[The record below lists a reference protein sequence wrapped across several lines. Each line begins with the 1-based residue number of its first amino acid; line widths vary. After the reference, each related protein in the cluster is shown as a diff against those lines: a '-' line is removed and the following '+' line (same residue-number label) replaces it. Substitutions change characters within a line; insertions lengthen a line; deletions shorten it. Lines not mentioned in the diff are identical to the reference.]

1 MATKKKTSSTRNK
14 KKRSSKKKPKVKLNN
29 KSVIFFSFVIV
40 LLCGIFLF
48 LNIKFNSESKVQGIA
63 QVSKEMSS
71 SQDKS
76 LELAD
81 SADMASKNSSSYD
94 KETNSAKKKSSLA
107 TTDVADKKSSG
118 KSENAQTSN
127 KSLNT
132 SETASKSENS
142 SVKAENLSS
151 NEKTAKSHAE
161 KEKFIQEEKPSANKN
176 ADTNTK
182 SSKKEENLKKNA
194 LASTNSSTLRE
205 KSSIQSEKFEKSIKS
220 AEKTLENGEKSSLP
234 QKYDIPPSKNHAKI
248 AFVIDDAGLN
258 VNNLKRY
265 TSLPFALTIAV
276 LPRLSHSKDCAYVVR
291 NSGQELILHQPMQSV
306 NLNLNPGDGAIE
318 PEMSTFEIAQTVK
331 QNLDEIGPNVK
342 GMNNHEG
349 SLISANV
356 IKIGTVLDV
365 ALERNIYFLDS
376 RTNVETKA
384 PQAALE
390 RDMKIYERDI
400 FIDNVLDKDSML
412 KEILKGLEIANRKG
426 HVIMIGHV
434 DKSINILPSLLNEL
448 YPYLREKGY
457 VLCFVSEI

>member
-1 MATKKKTSSTRNK
+1 MATKKKTSSKR
-14 KKRSSKKKPKVKLNN
+14 KRSSKKKPKVKLNN
-29 KSVIFFSFVIV
+29 KSVIFLSFVIV

-48 LNIKFNSESKVQGIA
+48 LNIKFNSESKVQGLP
-63 QVSKEMSS
+63 QVSKEMSN
-71 SQDKS
+71 SQDDS

-81 SADMASKNSSSYD
+81 SAKSAD
-94 KETNSAKKKSSLA
+94 KLDSAKSAKSLDKKSSLSATA
-107 TTDVADKKSSG
+107 TT
-118 KSENAQTSN
+118 EN
-127 KSLNT
+127 KSLST
-132 SETASKSENS
+132 SETASSKEKS
-142 SVKAENLSS
+142 SVKAENLSA
-151 NEKTAKSHAE
+151 NEKTAKSASE
-161 KEKFIQEEKPSANKN
+161 KEKFIQEENLSANKKT
-176 ADTNTK
+176 ATNTK
-182 SSKKEENLKKNA
+182 SSKKEENSQ
-194 LASTNSSTLRE
+194 STSLLSKNSSTLRE
-205 KSSIQSEKFEKSIKS
+205 TPSVKSEKSSKSS
-220 AEKTLENGEKSSLP
+220 EKTLENSEKSSLP
-234 QKYDIPPSKNHAKI
+234 QKYDIPISKNHAKI

-291 NSGQELILHQPMQSV
+291 SSGQELILHQPMQSV
-306 NLNLNPGDGAIE
+306 NLNLNPGDGAIT
-318 PEMSTFEIAQTVK
+318 PEMSTFEIAQTIK

-400 FIDNVLDKDSML
+400 FIDNVLDKNSML

-426 HVIMIGHV
+426 RVIMIGHV
-434 DKSINILPSLLNEL
+434 DKSVNILPSLLNEL

-457 VLCFVSEI
+457 VLCSVSEL

>member
-1 MATKKKTSSTRNK
+1 MATKKKASSTRNK

-29 KSVIFFSFVIV
+29 KSVIFLSFVIV
-40 LLCGIFLF
+40 LLCGIFLL
-48 LNIKFNSESKVQGIA
+48 LNIKFNSESKVQGVA
-63 QVSKEMSS
+63 QVSKEMSNS
-71 SQDKS
+71 DDKS
-76 LELAD
+76 LENAQNANVANKKAESLD
-81 SADMASKNSSSYD
+81 
-94 KETNSAKKKSSLA
+94 KKSSLA

-118 KSENAQTSN
+118 KTENAKVNN
-127 KSLNT
+127 KSLSTNNAASS
-132 SETASKSENS
+132 SEKS
-142 SVKAENLSS
+142 SVKEENL
-151 NEKTAKSHAE
+151 
-161 KEKFIQEEKPSANKN
+161 SANKN

-182 SSKKEENLKKNA
+182 SKSLKEENLSVNEKTAKSHA
-194 LASTNSSTLRE
+194 ELASNNSSTLRE
-205 KSSIQSEKFEKSIKS
+205 NSSVKEQKSSKSL
-220 AEKTLENGEKSSLP
+220 EKTLENGEKSSLP
-234 QKYDIPPSKNHAKI
+234 QKYDIPLSKNHAKI

-265 TSLPFALTIAV
+265 TSLPFPLTIAV

-291 NSGQELILHQPMQSV
+291 SSGQELILHQPMQSV
-306 NLNLNPGDGAIE
+306 NLKLNPGDGAIE
-318 PEMSTFEIAQTVK
+318 PEMSTFEIAQTIK

-400 FIDNVLDKDSML
+400 FIDNVIDKDSML

-434 DKSINILPSLLNEL
+434 DKSVNILPSLLNEL

>member
-1 MATKKKTSSTRNK
+1 MATKKKISSTRNK

-81 SADMASKNSSSYD
+81 SADMASKKSSSYD

-127 KSLNT
+127 KSLST
-132 SETASKSENS
+132 SETASKSEKS

-161 KEKFIQEEKPSANKN
+161 KEKFIQEEKLSANKN

-182 SSKKEENLKKNA
+182 SSKKEENLEKNT

-205 KSSIQSEKFEKSIKS
+205 KSSIQSEKF
-220 AEKTLENGEKSSLP
+220 EKSSLP

-412 KEILKGLEIANRKG
+412 KEIFKGLEIANRKG